1 MKSPGKVGA
10 AVALLVLV
18 YIIGLF
24 GGLYALCYAAGGW
37 KRDNLESYAKLRMIE
52 YTNGGTINNWN
63 NGGIAAVIYDENGKF
78 QDFFRG
84 NGDPFIIEFVLQ
96 SEDAV
101 PTVLSGATSMQLSV
115 FVKDYSKLGYTSYL
129 YIGLPLRV
137 DGRIDGAFFWV
148 KELPDLT
155 DTLIMYAII
164 MTVIFLAFAVFI
176 AVYFRMQRKYE
187 TMRSKYID
195 NITHELK
202 SPIAS
207 IRALT
212 EALTDRP
219 LQTESQRNSY
229 YGMIIGEANRQ
240 EKMIVNVLKLSKLQS
255 SSAMLQKQR
264 VDAAEI
270 FDPIREK
277 HEAMCEMLGV
287 DFQVAESVLTLP
299 ALSTNPQ
306 TIIQVLEIIL
316 SNARKFVPEDGRI
329 SISAT
334 VQRRNVTI
342 CVSDNGVGI
351 PKEEQSYVFERFF
364 KGSQRSND
372 LGSGLGLAIA
382 KESLVA
388 LGEKI
393 WLTSEENRGTS
404 IFFTIARV

>member
-10 AVALLVLV
+10 AAALLVLV
-18 YIIGLF
+18 YIIGLI
-24 GGLYALCYAAGGW
+24 GGLHALCYAAGGW

-63 NGGIAAVIYDENGKF
+63 DGGIAAVIYDEKGKF
-78 QDFFRG
+78 QDFFRE

-129 YIGLPLRV
+129 YIGLPLYA
-137 DGRIDGAFFWV
+137 DGRVDGAFFWV

-155 DTLIMYAII
+155 DTLIMYVII
-164 MTVIFLAFAVFI
+164 MTVIFLAFVVFI
-176 AVYFRMQRKYE
+176 TVYFRMQRKYE

-207 IRALT
+207 IRALA

-240 EKMIVNVLKLSKLQS
+240 EKMIMNVLKLSKLQS
-255 SSAMLQKQR
+255 SPETLLKQR

-270 FDPIREK
+270 FDPIWEK
-277 HEAMCEMLGV
+277 HGAMCEMLGI
-287 DFQVAESVLTLP
+287 DFQVAENVLTLP

-306 TIIQVLEIIL
+306 TVIQVLEIIL

-342 CVSDNGVGI
+342 CVTDNGVGI
-351 PKEEQSYVFERFF
+351 PKEEQSYVFERFY

-372 LGSGLGLAIA
+372 TGSGLGLAIA
-382 KESLVA
+382 KESLAA

>member
-1 MKSPGKVGA
+1 MKSPSKVGA
-10 AVALLVLV
+10 AVALLVLA
-18 YIIGLF
+18 YIVGLF

-37 KRDNLESYAKLRMIE
+37 KRDDLESYAKLRMIE

-78 QDFFRG
+78 QDFFRE

-96 SEDAV
+96 SENAV
-101 PTVLSGATSMQLSV
+101 PTVLSGETSMRLSA
-115 FVKDYSKLGYTSYL
+115 FVQDYSKLGYTSYL
-129 YIGLPLRV
+129 YIGLPLRT
-137 DGRIDGAFFWV
+137 DGAVDGAFFWV

-207 IRALT
+207 IRALA

-255 SSAMLQKQR
+255 SPTMLQKWR

-334 VQRRNVTI
+334 VQRRSVTI
-342 CVSDNGVGI
+342 CVTDNGVGV
-351 PKEEQSYVFERFF
+351 PKEEQSYVFERFY

-372 LGSGLGLAIA
+372 TGSGLGLAIA
-382 KESLVA
+382 KESLAV

-393 WLTSEENRGTS
+393 WLSSEENRGTS
-404 IFFTIARV
+404 VFFTIARA

>member
-10 AVALLVLV
+10 AAALLVLV
-18 YIIGLF
+18 YIIGLI
-24 GGLYALCYAAGGW
+24 GGLHALCYAAGGW

-63 NGGIAAVIYDENGKF
+63 DGGIAAVIYDEKGKF
-78 QDFFRG
+78 RDFFRE

-101 PTVLSGATSMQLSV
+101 PTVLSGATSMRLSV

-129 YIGLPLRV
+129 YIGLPLYA

-164 MTVIFLAFAVFI
+164 LTVIFLAFAVFI
-176 AVYFRMQRKYE
+176 AVYLRMQRKYE

-207 IRALT
+207 IRALA

-240 EKMIVNVLKLSKLQS
+240 EKMIMNVLKLSKLQS
-255 SSAMLQKQR
+255 SPETLLKQR

-277 HEAMCEMLGV
+277 HGAMCEMLGI
-287 DFQVAESVLTLP
+287 DFQVAENVLTLP

-306 TIIQVLEIIL
+306 TVIQVLEIIL

-351 PKEEQSYVFERFF
+351 PKEEQSYVFERFY

-382 KESLVA
+382 KESLTA